1 MEETNVLRI
10 FEQKIVRK
18 ICGCVKEESWRLR
31 TNKEIK
37 DILQGQKL
45 PDCYGMV
52 TLKECQNKMQQLKW
66 KEQGKKED
74 HVKDGGK
81 RMKRI

>member
-1 MEETNVLRI
+1 MTMEETNVLRI

-45 PDCYGMV
+45 SD
-52 TLKECQNKMQQLKW
+52 
-66 KEQGKKED
+66 
-74 HVKDGGK
+74 
-81 RMKRI
+81 